1 MGAKVLHS
9 RSVEVAKKY
18 NVKLVVRSS
27 MSEAE
32 GTEVKE
38 DVKMERMLVSGVAAD
53 KKYPVSLSWV
63 SMMNP
68 VRHLR
73 YSL

>member
-1 MGAKVLHS
+1 M
-9 RSVEVAKKY
+9 
-18 NVKLVVRSS
+18 KLVVRSS

-63 SMMNP
+63 SMMNL